1 MPVIVK
7 QYITLYKNVR
17 PFTYLRNAWHEPIQM
32 ESNYTL
38 YYIIT
43 FRNSIIRNLGI
54 LTFKFMKLIILI
66 VLYHFTSIHKFRDFD
81 SKLELFA
88 RRQNTHKCRYILLLK
103 WYMTGKKRGKKNLFQ
118 LLFDHK
124 FQRRPRIFSVLSL
137 LLSLDFLVAI
147 SLR

>member
-81 SKLELFA
+81 SKLEIFA

>member
-17 PFTYLRNAWHEPIQM
+17 PLTYLRNAWHEPIQM

-54 LTFKFMKLIILI
+54 LTFKLMKLIILI

-81 SKLELFA
+81 SKLGIFA

-103 WYMTGKKRGKKNLFQ
+103 WYMTGKKRTRNLFQ

-137 LLSLDFLVAI
+137 LLSLDFQVAI

>member
-17 PFTYLRNAWHEPIQM
+17 PLTFLRNAWHEPIQM

-81 SKLELFA
+81 SKLELFV
-88 RRQNTHKCRYILLLK
+88 RRQNTHKWRYVLLLK